1 MVAPAECSGAVE
13 AASGDGS
20 AGYSARSTRAARR
33 RRTTSQPLS
42 SPSHTPDTPITR
54 RGQLLDYVA
63 SGEKPK
69 ADWRIGTEHE
79 KFGFRLDDLRAPEF
93 DGERGIEA
101 LLEGMT
107 RFGWEPV
114 RERIGDGPARTIAL
128 LRDGASVTLE
138 PAGQLEL
145 SGAPLESVH
154 QTCVEVGT
162 HLDEVR
168 QVADGLDI
176 GFLGMGFQ
184 PKWRRDQMP
193 WMPKGRYRIMRDYMP
208 KVGSLGLDMMTRT
221 CTVQVNLDYAS
232 EADMVK
238 KFRVSL
244 ALQPVATALF
254 ADSPFTEGRPNGYLS
269 YRSHIWT
276 DTDADRTGM
285 LDFVFE
291 DGFGYERY
299 IDYLLDVPMYFSYRA
314 GADGEGRY
322 VDAAGKS
329 FRDFLAGKLDVL
341 PGALPTLRDWSDHMT
356 TAFPEVRL
364 KKYLEMRGADGGPW
378 NRLCALP
385 AFWVGLLYDDAAL
398 DAAWDLVKDFTRAE
412 RHALRDGV
420 PRHALKLPARIGNRD
435 ATVRELAIEALKISV
450 AGLRRRAALNANGA
464 DETRF
469 LDPLIEMAQAGQT
482 AAERKLELFHGPWN
496 GDIDRVFREF
506 AY

>member
-1 MVAPAECSGAVE
+1 M
-13 AASGDGS
+13 
-20 AGYSARSTRAARR
+20 
-33 RRTTSQPLS
+33 S
-42 SPSHTPDTPITR
+42 SPSHVADTPITER
-54 RGQLLDYVA
+54 AQLVAVLA
-63 SGEKPK
+63 SGEKPP

-79 KFGFRLDDLRAPEF
+79 KFGFRLDDLRPPTF
-93 DGERGIEA
+93 DGDRGIEA
-101 LLEGMT
+101 LLTGLT

-114 RERIGDGPARTIAL
+114 DEGGRTIAL
-128 LRDGASVTLE
+128 SKDGATVTLE

-145 SGAPLESVH
+145 SGAPLENIH
-154 QTCVEVGT
+154 QTCREVGS
-162 HLDEVR
+162 HLFEVKA
-168 QVADGLDI
+168 VADELRL

-184 PKWRRDQMP
+184 PKWRRDEMP
-193 WMPKGRYRIMRDYMP
+193 WMPKGRYRIMREYMP

-254 ADSPFTEGRPNGYLS
+254 ADSPFTEGKPNGYLS

-299 IDYLLDVPMYFSYRA
+299 VDYLLDVPMYFSYR
-314 GADGEGRY
+314 DGIY
-322 VDAAGKS
+322 HDASGKS
-329 FRDFLAGKLDVL
+329 FRRFMRGELDVL

-364 KKYLEMRGADGGPW
+364 KKYLEMRGADSGPW
-378 NRLCALP
+378 SRICALP

-398 DAAWDLVKDFTRAE
+398 DAAWDLVKDFSLAE

-420 PRHALKLPARIGNRD
+420 PRHAMNLPFRGGSVRDLARRALEI
-435 ATVRELAIEALKISV
+435 ARE
-450 AGLRRRAALNANGA
+450 GLRRRAALNHDGQ

-469 LDPLIEMAQAGQT
+469 LDVLQEIVDSGRT
-482 AAERKLELFHGPWN
+482 AAERKLDLFHGAWGGSVDP
-496 GDIDRVFREF
+496 VFGEF

>member
-1 MVAPAECSGAVE
+1 M
-13 AASGDGS
+13 
-20 AGYSARSTRAARR
+20 
-33 RRTTSQPLS
+33 S
-42 SPSHTPDTPITR
+42 SPSHVADTPITQR
-54 RGQLLDYVA
+54 SQLVETLA
-63 SGEKPK
+63 SGEKPE
-69 ADWRIGTEHE
+69 AAWRIGTEHE
-79 KFGFRLDDLRAPEF
+79 KFGFRLDDLRPPAF

-101 LLEGMT
+101 LLKGLT
-107 RFGWEPV
+107 RFGWTPV
-114 RERIGDGPARTIAL
+114 EEGGHVIAL
-128 LRDGASVTLE
+128 TRGGASVTLE

-145 SGAPLESVH
+145 SGAPLEDIH
-154 QTCVEVGT
+154 QTCIELGS
-162 HLDEVR
+162 HLREVR
-168 QVADGLDI
+168 EVADTLGI

-184 PKWRRDQMP
+184 PKWRREDMP
-193 WMPKGRYRIMRDYMP
+193 WMPKGRYRIMRAYMP
-208 KVGSLGLDMMTRT
+208 KVGNLGLDMMTRT
-221 CTVQVNLDYAS
+221 CTVQVNLDFAS

-254 ADSPFTEGRPNGYLS
+254 ADSPFTEGRPNGFLS

-276 DTDADRTGM
+276 DTDPDRTGM

-299 IDYLLDVPMYFSYRA
+299 VDYLLDVPMYFVYRDGVYHDVA
-314 GADGEGRY
+314 GQ
-322 VDAAGKS
+322 S
-329 FRDFLAGKLDVL
+329 FRDFLEGRLPGL
-341 PGALPTLRDWSDHMT
+341 PGALPTLRDWADHMT

-398 DAAWDLVKDFTRAE
+398 DAAWDLVKDFSMEE

-420 PRHALKLPARIGNRD
+420 PRHALKLPFRG
-435 ATVRELAIEALKISV
+435 ATVRELAIEALKISA
-450 AGLRRRAALNANGA
+450 AGLRRRARCNADGI
-464 DETRF
+464 DESRF
-469 LDPLIEMAQAGQT
+469 LEPLVEFAEANET
-482 AAERKLELFHGPWN
+482 PAERKLALFHGPWN

>member
-1 MVAPAECSGAVE
+1 M
-13 AASGDGS
+13 
-20 AGYSARSTRAARR
+20 
-33 RRTTSQPLS
+33 S
-42 SPSHTPDTPITR
+42 SPSHVADTPITDR
-54 RGQLLDYVA
+54 DQLVQSIA

-69 ADWRIGTEHE
+69 AQWRIGTEHE
-79 KFGFRLDDLRAPEF
+79 KFGFRLDDLRPPTF
-93 DGERGIEA
+93 DGDRGIEA
-101 LLEGMT
+101 LLTGLT

-114 RERIGDGPARTIAL
+114 LENGRTIAL
-128 LRDGASVTLE
+128 LRDGASVSLE

-145 SGAPLESVH
+145 SGAALETLH
-154 QTCVEVGT
+154 QTCVETGT
-162 HLDEVR
+162 HLNEVA
-168 QVADGLDI
+168 QVAGEMQL

-184 PKWRRDQMP
+184 PKWTRADMP
-193 WMPKGRYRIMRDYMP
+193 WMPKGRYQIMKSYMP

-244 ALQPVATALF
+244 ALQPIATALF
-254 ADSPFTEGRPNGYLS
+254 ADSPFTEGKPNGYLS

-299 IDYLLDVPMYFSYRA
+299 VDYLLDVPMYFSYR
-314 GADGEGRY
+314 DGIY
-322 VDAAGKS
+322 HDASGQS
-329 FRDFLAGKLDVL
+329 FRDFLQGRLPVL

-364 KKYLEMRGADGGPW
+364 KKYLEMRGADSGPW
-378 NRLCALP
+378 SRICALP
-385 AFWVGLLYDDAAL
+385 AFWVGLLYDQTAL
-398 DAAWDLVKDFTRAE
+398 DAAWDLVKDFSLAE

-420 PRHALKLPARIGNRD
+420 PKHAMHLPFRD
-435 ATVRELAIEALKISV
+435 GTVRDLARRALEISRD
-450 AGLRRRAALNANGA
+450 GLRRRAALNGDGQ

-469 LDPLIEMAQAGQT
+469 LDVLQEIVDSGKT
-482 AAERKLELFHGPWN
+482 AAERKLELFHGVWN
-496 GDIDRVFREF
+496 GNIDPVFTTF